1 MLKSIFK
8 RSKQLAV
15 IVLAVIVTIFV
26 LGAFD
31 ARRMP
36 DLELWH
42 TAELK
47 SEFAADESDSITT
60 FQAYL
65 EKEERLFQ
73 ELQREIVAKAPN
85 TAEHQ
90 LSRYLPEGF
99 NNPETF
105 PRNWNRSYEWV
116 PPEIKGGAI
125 LLHGLTDSPYSLR
138 KAAEILVSQHIYVLG
153 LRLPGHGTIPAG
165 IDAARW
171 QDWLAAVHLGV
182 RHVLHQTGGQKPFI
196 VVGYSN
202 GAALALKYTL
212 DALEDPAS
220 GRPRPIGVV
229 FARGGYHP
237 VSQVCRLAQVPQFCS
252 IF

>member
-1 MLKSIFK
+1 MLKSMFK
-8 RSKQLAV
+8 RFKQLAV
-15 IVLAVIVTIFV
+15 IVLAVMVTVLV

-31 ARRMP
+31 ARRLP

-42 TAELK
+42 TSELK

-116 PPEIKGGAI
+116 PSEVKGGAL
-125 LLHGLTDSPYSLR
+125 LLHGLTDSPYSWR
-138 KAAEILVSQHIYVLG
+138 KAA
-153 LRLPGHGTIPAG
+153 
-165 IDAARW
+165 
-171 QDWLAAVHLGV
+171 
-182 RHVLHQTGGQKPFI
+182 
-196 VVGYSN
+196 
-202 GAALALKYTL
+202 
-212 DALEDPAS
+212 
-220 GRPRPIGVV
+220 
-229 FARGGYHP
+229 
-237 VSQVCRLAQVPQFCS
+237 
-252 IF
+252 